1 MLRLGGSRDKI
12 EGDDPGSSQGLA
24 KCDPGSKKEMK
35 TGSVNLPLHYGSAPR
50 WLFEKMTKLAREIS
64 LILITEQG
72 RENYLQKLADPNW
85 FQAFGCVLGFDWH
98 SSGLTTTTCG
108 AIKEGLRPLQ
118 KDLGFFIFGGKGK
131 TSRKTPSEIDESS
144 QKHSFDSQPLIYASK
159 MAAKVDNNALQ
170 DSYQLYHHT
179 FFATKDGQW
188 VVVQQGMNPDNHWAR
203 RYHWLSD
210 NLNDFVNEP
219 HAGIACDHRSK
230 VLNLIDRKSKKNRKI
245 TTKVSQLRPEKI
257 SKTIQKLQTSRLPK
271 RHELLISDINPQ
283 NLKKIFL
290 STYERQPENFETLL
304 GMKGVGPKTIRALSL
319 ISELVYRAPASTR
332 DPARYSYAHGGKDG
346 IPYPVDQETYNQSI
360 GFLKEAVNK
369 AKLGHYEKLHALKR
383 LSSLV

>member
-1 MLRLGGSRDKI
+1 
-12 EGDDPGSSQGLA
+12 
-24 KCDPGSKKEMK
+24 MK
-35 TGSVNLPLHYGSAPR
+35 TGTADLPLHYGFAPR

-72 RENYLQKLADPNW
+72 EDEYLKKITNPDW

-108 AIKEGLRPLQ
+108 AIKEGLRPI
-118 KDLGFFIFGGKGK
+118 KDLGLFIFGGKGRA
-131 TSRKTPSEIDESS
+131 SRKTPSEIEKAS
-144 QKHSFDSQPLIYASK
+144 QKYSFDSQPLIYASK

-179 FFATKDGQW
+179 FFTTKAGKW
-188 VVVQQGMNPDNHWAR
+188 AVVQQGMNPSNRWAR

-210 NLNDFVNEP
+210 KVANFVNEP
-219 HAGIACDHRSK
+219 HTGIACDHHSS
-230 VLNLIDRKSKKNRKI
+230 VLNLVASQSKKNRK
-245 TTKVSQLRPEKI
+245 TSTRVSRLKPEKI
-257 SKTIQKLQTSRLPK
+257 AKTIQKLQIIKLPE
-271 RHELLISDINPQ
+271 RHQLLISDINPK

-290 STYERQPENFETLL
+290 STYERQPEDFEILL

-319 ISELVYRAPASTR
+319 IAELVYGSPASTR

-346 IPYPVDQETYNQSI
+346 IPYPVDQKTYNQSI
-360 GFLKEAVNK
+360 AFLKESVNK